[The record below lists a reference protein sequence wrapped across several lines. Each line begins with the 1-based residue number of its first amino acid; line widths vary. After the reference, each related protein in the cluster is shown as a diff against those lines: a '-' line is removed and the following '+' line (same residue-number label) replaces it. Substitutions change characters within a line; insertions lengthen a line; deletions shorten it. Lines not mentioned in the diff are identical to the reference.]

1 MGVMHASAACRVLTR
16 SVALAIRRSSCSISF
31 FEHVN
36 DAGRHNEF
44 IGHRTRSTSASA
56 NSLSQPPS
64 YLISP
69 IAHAHQRRTRA
80 VPADATPPGQPSAVY
95 RCPFVSLV
103 ALLAWRDLLLRA
115 KHLLVAAIGR
125 RRARRAAARPRRPA
139 RARPAA
145 RWCGPVQRP
154 CPAALNCAA
163 LARGCLVSP
172 RSGHPGAVP
181 APPGQKRAATKV
193 DSRCGGP
200 WGRLSPPRRPRNA
213 RPRVFR
219 PVLGLPRRFP
229 GRYGGEAGGGERPG
243 LQGQHTSPPV
253 MGPFAPASG
262 APICA
267 LMSTRPS
274 AVDLKFLSL

>member
-1 MGVMHASAACRVLTR
+1 MGVMHASAACKVLTR

-154 CPAALNCAA
+154 
-163 LARGCLVSP
+163 
-172 RSGHPGAVP
+172 
-181 APPGQKRAATKV
+181 
-193 DSRCGGP
+193 
-200 WGRLSPPRRPRNA
+200 
-213 RPRVFR
+213 
-219 PVLGLPRRFP
+219 
-229 GRYGGEAGGGERPG
+229 
-243 LQGQHTSPPV
+243 
-253 MGPFAPASG
+253 
-262 APICA
+262 
-267 LMSTRPS
+267 
-274 AVDLKFLSL
+274 